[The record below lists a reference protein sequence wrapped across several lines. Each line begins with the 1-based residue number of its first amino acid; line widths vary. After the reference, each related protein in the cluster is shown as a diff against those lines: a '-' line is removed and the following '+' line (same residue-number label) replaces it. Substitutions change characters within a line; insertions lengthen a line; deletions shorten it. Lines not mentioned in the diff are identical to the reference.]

1 MINTTQ
7 NMELKFIIPNIIKK
21 KKRKKILNIIKK
33 MVEILIY
40 QNILRKGFKGRYL
53 RVEIE
58 SATINS
64 LQRRPYFGNNYPLP
78 SNGSTK
84 SYFHITKYKKLLS
97 KSLQNLKKNLLFW
110 LQNLQCITVITQKLV
125 TIYKPL

>member
-1 MINTTQ
+1 
-7 NMELKFIIPNIIKK
+7 
-21 KKRKKILNIIKK
+21 

-97 KSLQNLKKNLLFW
+97 KSQKEFTFLVAKSAMYNGYNTKTSNNL
-110 LQNLQCITVITQKLV
+110 
-125 TIYKPL
+125 